1 MGVRLKALFA
11 LGIGFVV
18 AAIGLPYV
26 PAFTLWH
33 QPGRHSLAGVATWCR
48 SLQGGLMVA
57 VFHLDARQCAVASA
71 LDAVDWLAFVV
82 GLVLIALAVFAGRRR
97 SRQSTDAAAS

>member
-1 MGVRLKALFA
+1 MRVRLRALLV

-18 AAIGLPYV
+18 AAVGLPFV

-33 QPGRHSLAGVATWCR
+33 QRGRHSLVGVATWCR

-57 VFHLDARQCAVASA
+57 GFHLDARQCAVAGA

-82 GLVLIALAVFAGRRR
+82 GLVLVALAVFAGRRCP
-97 SRQSTDAAAS
+97 QKSTDAAAS